1 MLQKAGRKFG
11 YIAAPIDEHG
21 RDLLSLANMV
31 KAQIVKDYGSETA
44 PLDLVAIT
52 DGDLVIRQRLT
63 TIFGTAVVV
72 ILDWYHLCKKL
83 RELMSMIAI
92 NKIETR
98 HLKFLLS
105 QLWQGKSATAL
116 EYLRHHVV
124 VKNQDKWQ
132 ELIGYL
138 EKHQLEIINYNRRR
152 RAGKTIGSGQ
162 VEKGVDLTVGS
173 RQKHR
178 GMSWSPKGSKALC
191 LLNVAEL
198 NGQWQ
203 QLWFPAQEA

>member
-1 MLQKAGRKFG
+1 
-11 YIAAPIDEHG
+11 
-21 RDLLSLANMV
+21 
-31 KAQIVKDYGSETA
+31 
-44 PLDLVAIT
+44 
-52 DGDLVIRQRLT
+52 
-63 TIFGTAVVV
+63 
-72 ILDWYHLCKKL
+72 
-83 RELMSMIAI
+83 
-92 NKIETR
+92 
-98 HLKFLLS
+98 
-105 QLWQGKSATAL
+105 
-116 EYLRHHVV
+116 

-138 EKHQLEIINYNRRR
+138 SKHQSEIIDYNRRS

-191 LLNVAEL
+191 LLKVAEL

-203 QLWFPAQEA
+203 QLWFPAQSARSPKNLQVEQF